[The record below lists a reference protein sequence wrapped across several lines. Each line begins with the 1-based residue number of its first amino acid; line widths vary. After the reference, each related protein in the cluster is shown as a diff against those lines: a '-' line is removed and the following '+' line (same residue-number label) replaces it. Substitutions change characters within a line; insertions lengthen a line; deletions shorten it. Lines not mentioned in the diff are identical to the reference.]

1 MTYVVI
7 VYCYTIY
14 LPAKTIN
21 PVRAWHGTMADSTLP
36 RDDKLTQAERSLD
49 SGSQAW
55 AAWLLKYYLKP
66 TAPALT
72 NKADFEN

>member
-21 PVRAWHGTMADSTLP
+21 PVRAWHGTMANSTLP
-36 RDDKLTQAERSLD
+36 RDDKLTQAERSLN
-49 SGSQAW
+49 SGSRGMGGMAFKI
-55 AAWLLKYYLKP
+55 L
-66 TAPALT
+66 
-72 NKADFEN
+72 FEAYSTCAYQSSGL

>member
-1 MTYVVI
+1 
-7 VYCYTIY
+7 
-14 LPAKTIN
+14 
-21 PVRAWHGTMADSTLP
+21 MADSTLL
-36 RDDKLTQAERSLD
+36 RDDKITQAERSLD